1 MCPGDV
7 SRYPKEVSVKKMEP
21 KKMNL
26 KNLSQISETSPYTT
40 LPFKQ
45 IGLKVV
51 LGFCWVQGVINNLI
65 RGNLSLAD
73 IMSAS
78 QYSLAPSEISF
89 TTNSGPGLADGA
101 DPSLEMRIGF

>member
-1 MCPGDV
+1 MIFLCRDLVFVCTLLIHFCIYQP
-7 SRYPKEVSVKKMEP
+7 
-21 KKMNL
+21 
-26 KNLSQISETSPYTT
+26 SQASYTT